1 MPSWLY
7 LVTFA
12 KLYFSKLET
21 SFLLCSVILIVIVWN
36 QSIQHRS
43 IFNFCSIWCCKT
55 LVLILLLMCC
65 IHHTLF
71 FVCQLLWF
79 MQQLYVVFLLR
90 HQWTKCLT
98 LVFLWWGAFKIV
110 YNLWSCWKYNRSEFK
125 GFSSLENLICSLVNC
140 QVGRP
145 FSDQRYLCN
154 SFWSNNPL

>member
-12 KLYFSKLET
+12 KVISPNWRPVSFSVQWF
-21 SFLLCSVILIVIVWN
+21 SLCGTN
-36 QSIQHRS
+36 PYSIEVY

-90 HQWTKCLT
+90 HQWTKCFT

-125 GFSSLENLICSLVNC
+125 GIISLENLIWSLVNC